1 MGGVGDEGK
10 DGLRL
15 LHTALALNA
24 DSLYLVLNIR
34 LPPNPQANLYL
45 ALSFTASKYTLAL
58 KGDCLPIEPGV
69 VTESSWVEL
78 RGPSR
83 AVWPALSCAQL
94 VPQVQQNGFHL
105 GFGSVE

>member
-1 MGGVGDEGK
+1 MTRGLQVGGVGDEVK

-69 VTESSWVEL
+69 VQAVPSSVA
-78 RGPSR
+78 STVMR
-83 AVWPALSCAQL
+83 AAGTASTAK
-94 VPQVQQNGFHL
+94 
-105 GFGSVE
+105 